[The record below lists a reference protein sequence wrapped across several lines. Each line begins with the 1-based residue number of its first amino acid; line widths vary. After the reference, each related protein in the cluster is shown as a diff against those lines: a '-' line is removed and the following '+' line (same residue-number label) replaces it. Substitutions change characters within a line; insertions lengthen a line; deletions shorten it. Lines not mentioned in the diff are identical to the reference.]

1 METLAISAQTRERKR
16 RKVNELRNEGYIPGI
31 VYGHK
36 KENKSVKVG
45 SLEFRKALR
54 SAGKSTL
61 IDLDIDGKSVGK
73 VIIND
78 YQTDPATDKIIH
90 FDLYQV
96 KMDEK
101 MVATVPVRF
110 TGESP
115 SVKNEG
121 SILIKSHSV
130 FEIKCLPGDLI
141 HDIEVDISK
150 LEKVDDIIRVKDL
163 KVSDKIEILANPEV
177 VVVTVA
183 PPRSE
188 KEIEDLEEKIEEK
201 VEEVEGAVKKE
212 AEEGAE
218 ETEGDKKD
226 GDKKKEKEVKKEKEK
241 K

>member
-31 VYGHK
+31 VYGRK

-45 SLEFRKALR
+45 NLEFRKVLR

-61 IDLDIDGKSVGK
+61 IDLDIDGKGVGK

-101 MVATVPVRF
+101 ITAAVPVRF
-110 TGESP
+110 IGESP

-121 SILIKSHSV
+121 GILVKSHSV

-150 LEKVDDIIRVKDL
+150 LEKIDDIIRVKDL
-163 KVSDKIEILANPEV
+163 KISDKIEILANPEV

-188 KEIEDLEEKIEEK
+188 KEIEDLEEQIVEK

-212 AEEGAE
+212 VEEGAE
-218 ETEGDKKD
+218 EEAG
-226 GDKKKEKEVKKEKEK
+226 GDKKKEEVKKEKDK

>member
-1 METLAISAQTRERKR
+1 METIAISAQTRERKR
-16 RKVNELRNEGYIPGI
+16 RKVNELRREGYIPGI

-36 KENKSVKVG
+36 KENKNVKIG

-54 SAGKSTL
+54 GAGKSTL
-61 IDLDIDGKSVGK
+61 IDLDIDGKGIGK
-73 VIIND
+73 VIISD

-101 MVATVPVRF
+101 ITAAVPVRF
-110 TGESP
+110 IGESP

-121 SILIKSHSV
+121 GILVKSHSV

-150 LEKVDDIIRVKDL
+150 LEKIDDIIRVKDL
-163 KVSDKIEILANPEV
+163 IISDKIEILANPEV

-188 KEIEDLEEKIEEK
+188 KEIEDLEEQIVEK

-212 AEEGAE
+212 EEEGAE
-218 ETEGDKKD
+218 EETD
-226 GDKKKEKEVKKEKEK
+226 GGKKKEKETKKEKEK

>member
-1 METLAISAQTRERKR
+1 MEKLAISAQTRKRKR
-16 RKVNELRNEGYIPGI
+16 REVNKLRSEGYIPGV

-45 SLEFRKALR
+45 NLEFRKVLR

-61 IDLDIDGKSVGK
+61 IDLDVDNRNFGK

-78 YQTDPATDKIIH
+78 YQTDPVTDKIIH

-101 MVATVPVRF
+101 MIASVPIKF

-121 SILIKSHSV
+121 SILVKSHSV

-141 HDIEVDISK
+141 HDIEVDLSG
-150 LEKVDDIIRVKDL
+150 LEKVGDIIRVKDL
-163 KVSDKIEILANPEV
+163 RISDKIEILTNPDT

-188 KEIEDLEEKIEEK
+188 KEIEGLEEEIVEK
-201 VEEVEGAVKKE
+201 VEEVEGVVKKE
-212 AEEGAE
+212 EGVEEE
-218 ETEGDKKD
+218 ND
-226 GDKKKEKEVKKEKEK
+226 DKKKEKEIKKEEKKEKK
-241 K
+241 

>member
-16 RKVNELRNEGYIPGI
+16 RKANELRNKGYIPGI

-36 KENKSVKVG
+36 KENRNVKVG
-45 SLEFRKALR
+45 NLEFRKALR

-101 MVATVPVRF
+101 MTATVPVRF
-110 TGESP
+110 VGESP

-121 SILIKSHSV
+121 SILVKSHSV

-150 LEKVDDIIRVKDL
+150 LEKIGDIIRVKDL
-163 KVSDKIEILANPEV
+163 KVSDKIEFLASPNV
-177 VVVTVA
+177 VVITVA

-188 KEIEDLEEKIEEK
+188 KEIEDLEEQIVEK
-201 VEEVEGAVKKE
+201 VEEVEGAVEKE

-218 ETEGDKKD
+218 EETG
-226 GDKKKEKEVKKEKEK
+226 GDKKKEKEAKKEKERK
-241 K
+241 

>member
-1 METLAISAQTRERKR
+1 METVAIFAQAREQKR
-16 RKVNELRNEGYIPGI
+16 RGANKLRNEGYIPGI

-36 KENKSVKVG
+36 KESKSVKVG
-45 SLEFRKALR
+45 NLEFRKALR
-54 SAGKSTL
+54 GAGKSTL
-61 IDLDIDGKSVGK
+61 IDLDIDGKSFGK

-78 YQTDPATDKIIH
+78 YQTDPVTDKIIH

-96 KMDEK
+96 KMNEK

-110 TGESP
+110 IRESP

-121 SILIKSHSV
+121 SILVKSHSV

-141 HDIEVDISK
+141 HDIEVDLSK
-150 LEKVDDIIRVKDL
+150 LEKIDDIIRVKDL
-163 KVSDKIEILANPEV
+163 KISDKIEILANPDV

-188 KEIEDLEEKIEEK
+188 KEIEGLEEEIMEK
-201 VEEVEGAVKKE
+201 VEEVEGVAKKE
-212 AEEGAE
+212 EDAEE
-218 ETEGDKKD
+218 KD
-226 GDKKKEKEVKKEKEK
+226 NDSDKKKEKEIKKEGEKEKEK